1 MTRRYP
7 MNRMTLGTTSLR
19 AGISRTLSVAVAA
32 LALSACSW
40 FTDFK
45 DQPDID
51 PWQSPADRV
60 GG

>member
-1 MTRRYP
+1 M
-7 MNRMTLGTTSLR
+7 
-19 AGISRTLSVAVAA
+19 

-51 PWQSPADRV
+51 PWQSPADTIGARGQPQMSV
-60 GG
+60 PISGSLVPG